1 MAQASSIPREGFGM
15 DPMAGGKAPPMERYS
30 ADSDCKLEPWQG
42 GFRFPNLALVVFCCC
57 LESLSTLLT
66 RAAFSGCTEP

>member
-1 MAQASSIPREGFGM
+1 MAQALSILRGVFGR
-15 DPMAGGKAPPMERYS
+15 DLMAGGKPQPVERYS
-30 ADSDCKLEPWQG
+30 GDSGCKLEPWQG